1 MKVTWLTQ
9 AGLLIETDGLIVMI
23 DPYLSDSVGTLEGKH
38 RRIPVDETLFDL
50 SPDVMIFTHDH
61 IDHYDPE
68 TVSRFL
74 EQKAKSKLVLS
85 PHSCWLKARTH
96 GAPHNYVRFEPGVEW
111 TEKGVRFVS
120 VPAEHSDPSAI
131 GVIVEAEGKRLYVTG
146 DTLYSSRVLAALHGT
161 FDYVFLP
168 VNGAGN
174 NMNMADAARFAAACG
189 ARHAVPLHCGLLD
202 ELAPDEFRFE
212 NKVIFTPYQ
221 PVEL

>member
-9 AGLLIETDGLIVMI
+9 AGLLIETDDVVVMI
-23 DPYLSDSVGTLEGKH
+23 DPYLSDCVGNLEGKH
-38 RRIPVDETLFDL
+38 RRIPVDEKLFDL

-68 TVSRFL
+68 TAPRFL
-74 EQKAKSKLVLS
+74 EKKEKRMVVLG
-85 PHSCWLKARTH
+85 PHSCWMKARSH

-111 TEKGVRFVS
+111 TEKNVRFVS
-120 VPAEHSDPSAI
+120 VPAEHSDHCAI

-146 DTLYSSRVLAALHGT
+146 DTLYSSRVLAALPGAM
-161 FDYVFLP
+161 DYVFLP

-189 ARHAVPLHCGLLD
+189 AKHAVPLHYGLLD
-202 ELAPDEFRFE
+202 ELMPDGFMFE
-212 NKVIFTPYQ
+212 NKVILPPYQ
-221 PVEL
+221 PFEL